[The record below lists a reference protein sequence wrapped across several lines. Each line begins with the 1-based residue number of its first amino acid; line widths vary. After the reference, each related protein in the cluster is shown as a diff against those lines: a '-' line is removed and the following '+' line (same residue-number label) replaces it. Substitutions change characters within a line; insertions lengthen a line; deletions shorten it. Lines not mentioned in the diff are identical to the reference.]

1 MDWSAQCAAVIPCLN
16 EAGTIASI
24 VERCR
29 GLLPT
34 VFVIDDGSSD
44 ETARQ
49 ADQAGARVLRHDRP
63 HGKGVAL
70 ELGWSAAHQAGFT
83 WAMTLD
89 GDGQHSPDDIPGFL
103 TRALATEAKLII
115 GNRMAQAARMPFV
128 RRFVNRWVSRK
139 LSSAAGKEF
148 PDALCGFRLV
158 HLPSWSRLLLRTRN
172 FEVESELLMAFHD
185 AGHAI
190 DFIPVQLRYDKE
202 RSKIH
207 PVRDTVRWV
216 KWYKGRRGGGGTV
229 VRDE

>member
-1 MDWSAQCAAVIPCLN
+1 MDWSARCAVVIPCLN

-24 VERCR
+24 VAQCR
-29 GLLPT
+29 RRLPT

-44 ETARQ
+44 DTARE

-63 HGKGVAL
+63 RGKGVAL
-70 ELGWSAAHQAGFT
+70 EFGWGAAHQAGFA

-89 GDGQHSPDDIPGFL
+89 GDGQHSPNDIPIFL
-103 TRALATEAKLII
+103 THASATEAKLVI
-115 GNRMAQAARMPFV
+115 GNRMASAARMPFV
-128 RRFVNRWVSRK
+128 RRLVNRWVSRQ
-139 LSSAAGKEF
+139 LSKAAGKEF

-158 HLPSWSRLLLRTRN
+158 NLPAWSGMKLRTKN

-190 DFIPVQLRYDKE
+190 DFIPVQLLYQDE

-207 PVRDTVRWV
+207 PVRDTVRWLR
-216 KWYKGRRGGGGTV
+216 WYRGRGRR
-229 VRDE
+229 DA